1 MKHRGKI
8 IIVAVIL
15 LFTASAAFGQSKAQV
30 TGNTGEPD
38 PAAIGVDTA
47 QQKLKEVSVSKF
59 EDAGFWK
66 VEMPRDL
73 GIITLRRLQGG
84 PLDKEPIPDEEK
96 IGLSEDDKYVLGV
109 KVEFYRRGYVSFFV
123 RPERPLPV
131 EGITKTLSMWV
142 VGRNTNHVLKVLISD
157 QFGHKAEI
165 TMGKLNFT
173 GWKKMTIAIPSTIV
187 QRDYHYNNK
196 QGIKIEGFRIDC
208 DPAET
213 YGSYFVYFDDLRAVT
228 DLFSEETRD
237 VDDMMDNW

>member
-1 MKHRGKI
+1 MKHREKI
-8 IIVAVIL
+8 LVVTVIL
-15 LFTASAAFGQSKAQV
+15 LFTAFGVFGQSSQIS
-30 TGNTGEPD
+30 GNTGEPD
-38 PAAIGVDTA
+38 AASIGVDTA

-66 VEMPRDL
+66 VEMPRDQ
-73 GIITLRRLQGG
+73 GVITLRRLQGG

-131 EGITKTLSMWV
+131 EGISKTLSMWV
-142 VGRNTNHVLKVLISD
+142 VGRNTNHVLKILISD

-173 GWKKMTIAIPSTIV
+173 GWKKMTVAIPTTII
-187 QRDYHYNNK
+187 QRDYHYNNR

-213 YGSYFVYFDDLRAVT
+213 YGSYFAYFDDLRAVT